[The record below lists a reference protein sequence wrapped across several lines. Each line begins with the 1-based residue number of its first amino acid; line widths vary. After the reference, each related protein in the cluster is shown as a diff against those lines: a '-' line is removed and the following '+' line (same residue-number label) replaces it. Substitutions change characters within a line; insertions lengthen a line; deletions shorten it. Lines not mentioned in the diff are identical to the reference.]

1 MKTHAPLIVSILTFV
16 SVMIMSSH
24 VRAEECPTFTHEQ
37 DIVLRMAHAVGSYD
51 DWGYTLAAIVW
62 KESIVGDHIIRVNG
76 PDGSLGSY
84 GIGHMQLS
92 TAMYLTGI
100 TNRWDAMANLAP
112 RMINDDV
119 FAMEL
124 SLKYLVKHA
133 DLGWRGMITKYNGGG
148 EVARIYAENVVQRV
162 VTLQRCMKM

>member
-1 MKTHAPLIVSILTFV
+1 MNNRTPLIAGILAFV
-16 SVMIMSSH
+16 SVMIMSSQ
-24 VRAEECPTFTHEQ
+24 VRADDCPTFTHEQ
-37 DIVLRMAHAVGSYD
+37 DVAIRMAHAVGSYG

-76 PDGSLGSY
+76 PDGGLGSY

-124 SLKYLVKHA
+124 SLKYLMKHA

-148 EVARIYAENVVQRV
+148 EAARIYAEDVVKRV
-162 VTLQRCMKM
+162 MSLQRCMKM